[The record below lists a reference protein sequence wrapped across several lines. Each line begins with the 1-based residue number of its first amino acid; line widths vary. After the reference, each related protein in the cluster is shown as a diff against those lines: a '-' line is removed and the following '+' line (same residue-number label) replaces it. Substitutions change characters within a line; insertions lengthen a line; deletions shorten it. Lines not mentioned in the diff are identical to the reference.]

1 MPVRLLALAAALL
14 VALLAALLGAC
25 AAHPHIRYD
34 PSYQVRELRAE
45 DGTRG
50 RLVLLWR
57 GLDYR
62 ADVPLL
68 RFRARVEN
76 RGPRA
81 LDPAPASFE
90 LVDGRGV
97 SIGTVPGEPAPAVVE
112 PGGEQAIEVVFPI
125 PAGKRLHDFDVQDV
139 TLRVR
144 LTGGRWDWSVPFPHD
159 YLSYDPP
166 RD

>member
-1 MPVRLLALAAALL
+1 MPVRPLALAAVL
-14 VALLAALLGAC
+14 VALVGAC

-34 PSYQVRELRAE
+34 PSYQVRELGGE

-50 RLVLLWR
+50 RLVLVWR
-57 GLDYR
+57 GLDYHD
-62 ADVPLL
+62 DVPVL
-68 RFRARVEN
+68 RFRARVQN

-90 LVDGRGV
+90 LVDGRGA
-97 SIGTVPGEPAPAVVE
+97 SIGTLPGEPPPAAVE
-112 PGGEQAIEVVFPI
+112 PGGEQRIEVVFPI
-125 PAGKRLHDFDVQDV
+125 PAGKGLHDFDVQDV

-144 LTGGRWDWSVPFPHD
+144 LGRWDWSVPFPHD